1 MTASPPASEG
11 KMSKLEEAVT
21 RLDRAVAWLEAAGRD
36 TERETDYHRLQEIA
50 AQIVARVDDAVARI
64 DLALKG
70 ER

>member
-1 MTASPPASEG
+1 
-11 KMSKLEEAVT
+11 MSKLEEAVT
-21 RLDRAVAWLEAAGRD
+21 QLDHAVARLELAGNI
-36 TERETDYHRLQEIA
+36 TERETEYQQLRELA

>member
-1 MTASPPASEG
+1 
-11 KMSKLEEAVT
+11 MSKLEEAVT
-21 RLDRAVAWLEAAGRD
+21 QLEHAVARLEAAGNI
-36 TERETDYHRLQEIA
+36 TERETDYQRQRELA

>member
-1 MTASPPASEG
+1 
-11 KMSKLEEAVT
+11 MSKLQEAVT
-21 RLDRAVAWLEAAGRD
+21 RLDRAVARLESAGSGA
-36 TERETDYHRLQEIA
+36 ERETESQRLREIA

>member
-1 MTASPPASEG
+1 
-11 KMSKLEEAVT
+11 MSKLEEAVT
-21 RLDRAVAWLEAAGRD
+21 QLEHAVARLEAAGNI
-36 TERETDYHRLQEIA
+36 TERETNYQRQRELA

>member
-1 MTASPPASEG
+1 
-11 KMSKLEEAVT
+11 MSKLEEAVT
-21 RLDRAVAWLEAAGRD
+21 QLDHAVARLELAGNI
-36 TERETDYHRLQEIA
+36 TERETEYQRLRELA

>member
-1 MTASPPASEG
+1 MN
-11 KMSKLEEAVT
+11 KLEEAVT
-21 RLDRAVAWLEAAGRD
+21 QLDHAVARLEAAGNIA
-36 TERETDYHRLQEIA
+36 ERETDYQRLRELA

>member
-1 MTASPPASEG
+1 
-11 KMSKLEEAVT
+11 MSKLEEAVT
-21 RLDRAVAWLEAAGRD
+21 QLEHAVARLGAAGNI
-36 TERETDYHRLQEIA
+36 TERETDYQRQRELA

>member
-1 MTASPPASEG
+1 
-11 KMSKLEEAVT
+11 MSKLEEAVT
-21 RLDRAVAWLEAAGRD
+21 QLDHAVARLEAAGNI
-36 TERETDYHRLQEIA
+36 TERETDYQRQRELA